1 MNSEDFV
8 KFALQ
13 IIVMLSISLMF
24 GQIMRRL
31 KQPTILGELIGGII
45 LGVTIFGALF
55 PGAYSW
61 LFQSSENVVVARD
74 AFIKMGM
81 LFFMFTIG
89 LEINISDLRDMG
101 RNALIIG
108 IIGTLL
114 PIVAGIG
121 LVYLIPKEFWGPLV
135 QKHFFIFA
143 LFIGINLANSANPVI
158 ARILMDIGYLKDKI
172 GTIIMAATVVDDVI
186 NWFLF
191 ALILNVITPE
201 QSAINFDFSIKIVL
215 TIAFFIVTLLGR
227 NFIYKALDWVRNR
240 VVWPNGFIAL
250 TACIILVFS
259 SLTEFIGIHAFLGAF
274 LVGIAVAGSSKEAY
288 KAFKVIKCFS
298 HGFFAPIYFVSIGM
312 ATNFA
317 HNFDL
322 LLVIFLIVIAC
333 VTKFGSVLIG
343 ARLSGLKINRQVIAI
358 ASGLNAR
365 GATGIILAGVGLANG
380 LIDDR
385 IFVAIFI
392 MALVTSFMS
401 GTMMNFF
408 LTGNFRVK
416 EITQGVNKEQ
426 VTSDLNLVE
435 EEIAVASEVTED

>member
-1 MNSEDFV
+1 MNSVDFV

-13 IIVMLSISLMF
+13 IIAMLSVSLMF
-24 GQIMRRL
+24 GQIMRYF
-31 KQPTILGELIGGII
+31 KQPTILGELLGGII
-45 LGVTIFGALF
+45 LGVTIFGFLF
-55 PGAYSW
+55 PSAYSW
-61 LFQSSENVVVARD
+61 LFQSSENVVIARD
-74 AFIKMGM
+74 AFIKLGM

-101 RNALIIG
+101 KNALVIG
-108 IIGTLL
+108 LIGTLL

-172 GTIIMAATVVDDVI
+172 GTIIMAATVVDDII

-201 QSAINFDFSIKIVL
+201 QSAINFDFSIKIIL
-215 TIAFFIVTLLGR
+215 TIAFFAVTLLGR
-227 NFIYKALDWVRNR
+227 TFIHKTLDWVSNR
-240 VVWPNGFIAL
+240 FVWPNGFVAL
-250 TACIILVFS
+250 TACIILLFS
-259 SLTEFIGIHAFLGAF
+259 SLTEFVGIHAFLGAF
-274 LVGIAVAGSSKEAY
+274 LIGIAAAGSSKEVH

-333 VTKFGSVLIG
+333 ITKFGSVLIG
-343 ARLSGLKINRQVIAI
+343 ACFSGLKINRQVIAI

-365 GATGIILAGVGLANG
+365 GATGVILAGVGLANG

-401 GTMMNFF
+401 GTMMNYF
-408 LTGNFRVK
+408 LTGNLGMK
-416 EITQGVNKEQ
+416 ENSLCLNKGGVNTNSNSFDEDIEA
-426 VTSDLNLVE
+426 T
-435 EEIAVASEVTED
+435 SEVMDD

>member
-1 MNSEDFV
+1 MNSVDFV

-13 IIVMLSISLMF
+13 IIIMLAISLIF

-31 KQPTILGELIGGII
+31 KQPAILGELMGGTI
-45 LGVTIFGALF
+45 LGVTIFGFLF

-61 LFQSSENVVVARD
+61 LFQSSEDVVIVRD

-89 LEINISDLRDMG
+89 LEINLSDLRDMG
-101 RNALIIG
+101 KNALVIG
-108 IIGTLL
+108 LVGTLL
-114 PIVAGIG
+114 PILAGVG
-121 LVYLIPKEFWGPLV
+121 FVYLIPKDFWGPLV

-172 GTIIMAATVVDDVI
+172 GTIIMAATVVDDII

-191 ALILNVITPE
+191 ALILNVIIPE
-201 QSAINFDFSIKIVL
+201 QSTFNFDFSLNIIL
-215 TIAFFIVTLLGR
+215 TITLFAITLIGRKFIH
-227 NFIYKALDWVRNR
+227 KALDWVCKRI
-240 VVWPNGFIAL
+240 VWSNDFIAFI
-250 TACIILVFS
+250 ACVILVS
-259 SLTEFIGIHAFLGAF
+259 GGLTELIGIHAFLGAF
-274 LVGIAVAGSSKEAY
+274 LVGVAVAGSSKEVH
-288 KAFKVIKCFS
+288 KAFKVMKRFS
-298 HGFFAPIYFVSIGM
+298 HGFFAPLYFVSIGM

-317 HNFDL
+317 TNFDFV
-322 LLVIFLIVIAC
+322 LVIILIVIA
-333 VTKFGSVLIG
+333 TISKFGSVLIG

-401 GTMMNFF
+401 GMMMNFF
-408 LTGNFRVK
+408 LTGNFRAK
-416 EITQGVNKEQ
+416 ENSLG
-426 VTSDLNLVE
+426 
-435 EEIAVASEVTED
+435 